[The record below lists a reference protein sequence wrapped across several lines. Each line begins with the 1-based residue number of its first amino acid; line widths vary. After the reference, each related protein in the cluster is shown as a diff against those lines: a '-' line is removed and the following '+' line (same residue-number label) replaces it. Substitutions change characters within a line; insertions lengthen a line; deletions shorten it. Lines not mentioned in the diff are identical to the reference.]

1 MNYNFDVGDN
11 ITITD
16 DFLNWLEE
24 IQDKNNDNIAKMNKI
39 KEMIEFSRQ
48 YNTSKE
54 WILETIEEI
63 INGL

>member
-11 ITITD
+11 ITITS

-24 IQDKNNDNIAKMNKI
+24 IQDKDNDNIAKMNKI